1 MPDERQCNDEQIK
14 ALLERDAVIGMAFDA
29 WMMLPNWK
37 RGITD
42 PYKSGLTLETIVNH
56 IDHICQLAGNS
67 EHVMLGSDLDGG
79 FGKEQCPFDLDTI
92 TDLQKLDNI
101 LNQRGYVVQDVENIF
116 NKNGLRFLRKNLSE

>member
-1 MPDERQCNDEQIK
+1 
-14 ALLERDAVIGMAFDA
+14 
-29 WMMLPNWK
+29 
-37 RGITD
+37 
-42 PYKSGLTLETIVNH
+42 
-56 IDHICQLAGNS
+56 
-67 EHVMLGSDLDGG
+67 MLGSDLDGG